1 MKKIWSRILI
11 LSLAIIISVVALIR
25 CRIFIYNAMEEQVFD
40 NLKDVSLQNK
50 ESLEHELNTTYELLD
65 SIANQPLFTNADY
78 TSEEERQTLINTLQI
93 LSSLYNYKRA
103 GIVTTDGICYSTD
116 QAPADLSGEDVY
128 LYGIQ
133 GLPNITGSL
142 TDLLG
147 TPEDINV
154 FSVPIRGK
162 YSEVKAILFVTY
174 RTEHFNERLNA
185 ESFDGMGY
193 SYIVDED
200 GTVVTESPKSSMYGS
215 ENVFDAILSYTTE
228 NTSAVEQLRTNM
240 HLEKS
245 GYTSVTTEGARYVYY
260 TPLKA
265 TALQKNWYLYTI
277 VPAQVLDEKSETVL
291 YHMNRLLAVIF
302 IVIVVLLAYFIW
314 TYRKDEKKLRA
325 LAFTDPLT
333 KGDNYSCFL
342 HKLKAK
348 SGVSGYM
355 VSLDL
360 SEFKM
365 LNSIC
370 GIKTGDKVLKAIW
383 NILSSNLRP
392 DELAAHVAA
401 DRYVMFLSADT
412 REELLER
419 IHAISTQITTLP
431 EQLNII
437 QVQPYFGI
445 YQNSNLGNPE
455 ECYTRAVQAKKLAKS
470 DTTKNWAFFDE
481 VDVNKLAD
489 EKQLSDSFEKAIHDC
504 EFEVWYQPKYYPS
517 DRTIAGAEALVRW
530 RKPDGSLIPP
540 YRFIPLF
547 ERNGMIVTL
556 DEYVF
561 RAVCKQQKQ
570 WLSEGRSLFPISVN
584 VSRASLH
591 YDNIVQRYTDII
603 NEYGIHPEFL
613 PLEVTESA
621 TINNAQIQGIMA
633 DFRKAGFPLY
643 LDDFGVGYSSLATLS
658 LMLFDTL
665 KLDKSLVDFIGDSN
679 GEKLIHYTV
688 KLAKSLGMKII
699 AEGVEEEKQVSFLQN
714 IRCDEIQGYFF
725 SKPLPLGK
733 FEDLL

>member
-65 SIANQPLFTNADY
+65 NVANQPLFINADY
-78 TSEEERQTLINTLQI
+78 NSPEDRQMLINSLQV

-200 GTVVTESPKSSMYGS
+200 GTVITESPKSSMYGS
-215 ENVFDAILSYTTE
+215 ENVLESIPEF
-228 NTSAVEQLRTNM
+228 TSDNLPAVEQLRVDM
-240 HLEKS
+240 QLDKS
-245 GYTSVTTEGARYVYY
+245 GYISVKTPEMRYVYY

-314 TYRKDEKKLRA
+314 TYRKDEKKLRV

-431 EQLNII
+431 EQLNTI
-437 QVQPYFGI
+437 QLQPYFGI

-699 AEGVEEEKQVSFLQN
+699 AEGVEEEKQVSFLQD

>member
-1 MKKIWSRILI
+1 
-11 LSLAIIISVVALIR
+11 
-25 CRIFIYNAMEEQVFD
+25 
-40 NLKDVSLQNK
+40 
-50 ESLEHELNTTYELLD
+50 
-65 SIANQPLFTNADY
+65 
-78 TSEEERQTLINTLQI
+78 
-93 LSSLYNYKRA
+93 
-103 GIVTTDGICYSTD
+103 
-116 QAPADLSGEDVY
+116 
-128 LYGIQ
+128 
-133 GLPNITGSL
+133 
-142 TDLLG
+142 
-147 TPEDINV
+147 
-154 FSVPIRGK
+154 
-162 YSEVKAILFVTY
+162 
-174 RTEHFNERLNA
+174 
-185 ESFDGMGY
+185 
-193 SYIVDED
+193 
-200 GTVVTESPKSSMYGS
+200 
-215 ENVFDAILSYTTE
+215 
-228 NTSAVEQLRTNM
+228 
-240 HLEKS
+240 
-245 GYTSVTTEGARYVYY
+245 
-260 TPLKA
+260 
-265 TALQKNWYLYTI
+265 
-277 VPAQVLDEKSETVL
+277 
-291 YHMNRLLAVIF
+291 
-302 IVIVVLLAYFIW
+302 
-314 TYRKDEKKLRA
+314 
-325 LAFTDPLT
+325 
-333 KGDNYSCFL
+333 
-342 HKLKAK
+342 
-348 SGVSGYM
+348 
-355 VSLDL
+355 
-360 SEFKM
+360 
-365 LNSIC
+365 
-370 GIKTGDKVLKAIW
+370 
-383 NILSSNLRP
+383 
-392 DELAAHVAA
+392 
-401 DRYVMFLSADT
+401 MFLSADT

-431 EQLNII
+431 EQLNTI

-489 EKQLSDSFEKAIHDC
+489 EKQLSESFEKAIHDC

-699 AEGVEEEKQVSFLQN
+699 AEGVEEEKQVSFLQD

>member
-25 CRIFIYNAMEEQVFD
+25 CRIFIYDAMEKQVFD

-65 SIANQPLFTNADY
+65 NVANQPLFINADY
-78 TSEEERQTLINTLQI
+78 NSPEDRQMLINSLQV

-185 ESFDGMGY
+185 ESFGGMGY

-245 GYTSVTTEGARYVYY
+245 GYTSVMTEGARYVYY

-314 TYRKDEKKLRA
+314 TYRKDEKKLRV

-431 EQLNII
+431 EQLNTI

-699 AEGVEEEKQVSFLQN
+699 AEGVEEEKQVSFLQD